1 MLMKIPKALH
11 VGSKESAEQQQQKNQ
26 KNKKT
31 IAHSLEYLNVCH
43 FLTAIAKVVEGHE

>member
-1 MLMKIPKALH
+1 MWEVKRVQNNNNK
-11 VGSKESAEQQQQKNQ
+11 KNQ